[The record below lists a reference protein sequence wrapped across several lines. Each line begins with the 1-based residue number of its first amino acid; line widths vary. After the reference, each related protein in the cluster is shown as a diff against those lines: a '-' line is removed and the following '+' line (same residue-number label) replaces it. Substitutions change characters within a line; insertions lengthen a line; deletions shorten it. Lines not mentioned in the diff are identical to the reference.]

1 MYYQIILQTMDEISP
16 KQLEANRQNA
26 LKHPIFRETITEYEK
41 DLEENLLELLGDEFE
56 PQGVIEKML
65 VDRIATCYLKLFR
78 VAKAEKEYMQA
89 TLNPRVVISE
99 NTLLFPEDYIKVVVK
114 NEGYVPRIGSGDIG
128 RLSDVYLKYEAA
140 IEDRLYKAIKE
151 LERIQTARLGGTP
164 PPKLVIDME
173 K

>member
-1 MYYQIILQTMDEISP
+1 MDEISP
-16 KQLEANRQNA
+16 KQLEANRQNSKPSNA
-26 LKHPIFRETITEYEK
+26 LRHAIFKEIITEYEE
-41 DLEENLLELLGDEFE
+41 DLEEHLLELLDDEFK
-56 PQGVIEKML
+56 PQGVFEKML
-65 VDRIATCYLKLFR
+65 VDRIATCYVKLFR

-99 NTLLFPEDYIKVVVK
+99 NILLYHEDYINVVVK
-114 NEGYVPRIGSGDIG
+114 NEGYVPRIGSSDIG

-151 LERIQTARLGGTP
+151 LERVQTARLGGTP